1 MPSIIPGYLYSLFA
15 ALIVGAIVVYS
26 CGMATLSI
34 KTDAENQQLINID
47 QYVAAQSLILL
58 SRTAENQNSTQYLDI
73 PTQIGSQRFWIRI
86 ANDSRG
92 AWVESGFGTT
102 INPTDMRIDM
112 PAKAYT
118 SGSFISGSGRPLLM
132 CRFENQTPILTLTT
146 GE

>member
-15 ALIVGAIVVYS
+15 ALIVGVIVVYS

-34 KTDAENQQLINID
+34 KTDAETQQLTNIN

-58 SRTAENQNSTQYLDI
+58 SRTTENQNSTQFLDV
-73 PTQIGSQRFWIRI
+73 PSQVGGQRFWIRI
-86 ANDSRG
+86 ANDSAG

-102 INPTDMRIDM
+102 VTPTDMRVDV
-112 PAKAYT
+112 PAKASA
-118 SGSFISGSGRPLLM
+118 SGSFLSGSGRPMLQ
-132 CRFENQTPILTLTT
+132 CRFENQTPILTLTI